1 MHEGRRLLRVVIVV
15 VATATDAGGRMGL
28 PVQAAPIKHHHVAEK
43 GQTHR
48 TGWQK
53 FLDGGAA
60 HWQKAD
66 PPKIDLHIR
75 ELMDKALHGPHAAS
89 TRNVQYLEW
98 RRALN
103 PARFDHW
110 HPKMGPMLQKLIPPP
125 STSHPSTGTVTQ
137 PQTIGTGSVA
147 ATNTPSSTPSSS
159 SSSSPIPGSRVTS
172 SDPGT
177 GTGTTTPQQIDT
189 TPSPAAIPEPSTWT
203 MALVM
208 IGSGLWWRYRNGR
221 PAKSLRND

>member
-1 MHEGRRLLRVVIVV
+1 MRTGRMREGRRILRIVV
-15 VATATDAGGRMGL
+15 VLAAGAAGPTGR

-60 HWQKAD
+60 HWSKAD
-66 PPKIDLHIR
+66 PPTIDLHIR
-75 ELMDKALHGPHAAS
+75 VLMDKALHSPHAA
-89 TRNVQYLEW
+89 TNRNVQYLEW
-98 RRALN
+98 RRSLN

-110 HPKMGPMLQKLIPPP
+110 HPKMGPMLQGLIPPA
-125 STSHPSTGTVTQ
+125 STSHPSSGTVTQ
-137 PQTIGTGSVA
+137 PQTIAPGTVA
-147 ATNTPSSTPSSS
+147 ATSTPAPAPDSTSTYTS
-159 SSSSPIPGSRVTS
+159 TTPTSPVTS
-172 SDPGT
+172 SGP
-177 GTGTTTPQQIDT
+177 GTGTTTPQQIDP

-208 IGSGLWWRYRNGR
+208 LGSGLWWRYRSGR
-221 PAKSLRND
+221 S